1 MESMG
6 FVGLLA
12 TIVFIGMYMFPT
24 PLQGKKGAKRLIII
38 LCILC
43 GKDFISILN
52 RQNLITEV
60 LFVYVDFYTFMI
72 YKPIVPYTCL
82 LI

>member
-52 RQNLITEV
+52 IDSHKLITEV
-60 LFVYVDFYTFMI
+60 LFVYADFYTFII
-72 YKPIVPYTCL
+72 Y
-82 LI
+82 